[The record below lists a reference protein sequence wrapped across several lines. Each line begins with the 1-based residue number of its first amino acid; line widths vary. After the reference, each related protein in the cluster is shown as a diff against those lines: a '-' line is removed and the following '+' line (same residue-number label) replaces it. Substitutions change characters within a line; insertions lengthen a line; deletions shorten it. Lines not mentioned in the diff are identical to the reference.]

1 METDKKITS
10 SSSEN
15 HNLQIAM
22 RHVSNLTLD
31 KQGKNN
37 FAKAKKKFLCNQ
49 NNVILS
55 LVFVCQHI
63 FLHKYLNN
71 CHREILHSPSSRQ
84 FMTLFN
90 CKILNVQFDFAKK
103 KKLLLFC
110 QAYWHFPVVTILKVQ
125 APLVNSRLS
134 VHRAVIGLLNS
145 KSCIEPGNLADKN
158 RD

>member
-1 METDKKITS
+1 MDQMETDKKITS

-63 FLHKYLNN
+63 FFAQIFEQL
-71 CHREILHSPSSRQ
+71 SS
-84 FMTLFN
+84 
-90 CKILNVQFDFAKK
+90 
-103 KKLLLFC
+103 
-110 QAYWHFPVVTILKVQ
+110 
-125 APLVNSRLS
+125 
-134 VHRAVIGLLNS
+134 
-145 KSCIEPGNLADKN
+145 
-158 RD
+158 